1 MDKVA
6 IVQVPSVLN
15 RFIKIPSKS
24 KETLFVLLEDV
35 ISSNID
41 SLFLGYKVKST
52 QAFRLT
58 RNADLTI
65 HEEGAQD
72 LLVEIEKELKKR
84 KWGVGSRLEVRDGE
98 MNDDVFGLFT
108 K

>member
-1 MDKVA
+1 MY
-6 IVQVPSVLN
+6 
-15 RFIKIPSKS
+15 
-24 KETLFVLLEDV
+24 LLEDV
-35 ISSNID
+35 ITSHINR
-41 SLFLGYKVKST
+41 FFYGYKVKST

-84 KWGVGSRLEVRDGE
+84 KWGVGSTFRS
-98 MNDDVFGLFT
+98 T
-108 K
+108 